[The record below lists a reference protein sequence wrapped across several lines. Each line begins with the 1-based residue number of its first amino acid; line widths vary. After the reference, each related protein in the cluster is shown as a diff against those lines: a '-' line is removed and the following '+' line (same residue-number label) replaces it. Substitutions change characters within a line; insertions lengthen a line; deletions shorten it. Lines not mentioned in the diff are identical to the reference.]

1 MESKSYEVFGKYIL
15 LEKLAAGGMAE
26 VFLARSPGAGGIGK
40 FVAVKR
46 ILPQFSDS
54 PEFID
59 MFKDEAKIA
68 INLSHSNIVSI
79 YEFGVEKGQFFL
91 VMDYVE
97 GRNLR
102 QILNKMKK
110 SNTQFSID
118 QIVYVCKEVAAGLDH
133 AHRCLDGTTG
143 KPLNITHRD
152 MSPQNVMVSYEGEV
166 KIVDFGIA
174 KAESQ
179 LETTRAGTLKGKFGY
194 MSPEQAEGQP
204 VDLRTDIFSMGTV
217 LWELLANDRLF
228 IANNEINT
236 LRKIRDCQ
244 IPSLRKINPNIHAEL
259 ERIVHKALA
268 RDRNLRYQTSAA
280 MHRDLNR
287 YLNRQFPDFS
297 PHDFSVFVK
306 TLFADEILETRRRL
320 IEYAKVNFDSLGVQI
335 PLDEE
340 PSRRVVTGPAP
351 AKNKANGP
359 RLQNLP
365 DPGKIVPV
373 HLADATGTETETES
387 ESESSSRPNTFSNS
401 NIDFT
406 NERDAGTNAFKIKES
421 TKVDAPPQNAP
432 SAQSEAELLA
442 KKKLKDNLQA
452 LVQKASTSG
461 KTAPPTPDHRGG
473 NQMRG
478 GVRIIGQR
486 PSSPNGASSQDPNYG
501 GIDENAL
508 AEVMR
513 LQQGQ
518 EINGQRPT
526 DPGRG
531 GEGQYQQQHPE
542 PMALDPEA
550 EEKDP
555 SSFNQY
561 SSYSLSR
568 YTSTASME
576 GAASGKRG
584 FGLLMGAVVGLL
596 IYAFAVKF
604 YPNQMS
610 PVMNLTEPILGSLHK
625 ALGSGDI
632 QLSSG
637 TDTLKNPEQPPVA
650 ATTPPTPPPVHPVR
664 PPTPPQPEGTKVA
677 LVPTNP
683 TPTVPDLQ
691 PLSPDDPLEIIGK
704 GGQAELLITSTPS
717 GAEIYLNAVNTGK
730 VTPSKITVP
739 STEKFLITLKRTGY
753 IDYERK
759 DLLRSE
765 TGRKLAATLQKALVG
780 YLNIDVIPPRAVK
793 VFVNGQRLSG
803 EMLPIYNYAV
813 PAETWVVVRAVD
825 PLSALD
831 AEEKVFLSRDQKKSV
846 TLYLKKAGRNK

>member
-40 FVAVKR
+40 FVAIKR

-54 PEFID
+54 QEFID

-79 YEFGVEKGQFFL
+79 YEFGVEKAQFFL

-110 SNTQFSID
+110 ANTQFSID

-204 VDLRTDIFSMGTV
+204 VDLRTDIFSLGIV

-244 IPSLRKINPNIHAEL
+244 VPSLRKINPNIHAEL
-259 ERIVHKALA
+259 ERIVQKALA
-268 RDRNLRYQTSAA
+268 RDRNLRYQTAAA

-297 PHDFSVFVK
+297 PHDYSVFVK

-320 IEYAKVNFDSLGVQI
+320 IEYAKVSFDSLGVQL
-335 PLDEE
+335 PSDEE
-340 PSRRVVTGPAP
+340 SHRRTVTGPAP
-351 AKNKANGP
+351 SRGKQGGP

-365 DPGKIVPV
+365 DPNKVVPV
-373 HLADATGTETETES
+373 HLTDSTSTSTTTETDSGES
-387 ESESSSRPNTFSNS
+387 GPNTYSDA

-406 NERDAGTNAFKIKES
+406 TDRDAETGAFRIKEP
-421 TKVDAPPQNAP
+421 TMVHGMDQ
-432 SAQSEAELLA
+432 SAESEAEQIA
-442 KKKLKDNLQA
+442 KQKLKDNLKA
-452 LVQKASTSG
+452 LVDKAQTLKEPG
-461 KTAPPTPDHRGG
+461 AKPNPG

-478 GVRIIGQR
+478 GVRVQKDGQEGLNPNG
-486 PSSPNGASSQDPNYG
+486 PSSLD
-501 GIDENAL
+501 DNAL

-513 LQQGQ
+513 LHQRQDQ
-518 EINGQRPT
+518 EPLT
-526 DPGRG
+526 DGNH
-531 GEGQYQQQHPE
+531 QNNHHQQQHYE
-542 PMALDPEA
+542 QVGSSNLRHNQQHGHMALDPDY
-550 EEKDP
+550 EEESNK
-555 SSFNQY
+555 FNQY
-561 SSYSLSR
+561 SSYSISR
-568 YTSTASME
+568 YTSTTDVE
-576 GAASGKRG
+576 GNSVAKRG
-584 FGLLMGAVVGLL
+584 FGVMMGAVVALL
-596 IYAFAVKF
+596 FYSFAVKF
-604 YPNQMS
+604 YPNQMT
-610 PVMNLTEPILGSLHK
+610 PVMNITEPVLGSLHK
-625 ALGSGDI
+625 ALGGNVELGSDGAPTKPGGSDQPPPLNPGGSGQI
-632 QLSSG
+632 PSPHQTG
-637 TDTLKNPEQPPVA
+637 TQPPVEPPRGTVA
-650 ATTPPTPPPVHPVR
+650 AITPPP
-664 PPTPPQPEGTKVA
+664 TAPQ
-677 LVPTNP
+677 L
-683 TPTVPDLQ
+683 
-691 PLSPDDPLEIIGK
+691 DPLENQNPALLK
-704 GGQAELLITSTPS
+704 STAMADLLITSTPS
-717 GAEIYLNAVNTGK
+717 GAEIYVDGRNSGK
-730 VTPSKITVP
+730 VTPSKIKVP
-739 STEKFLITLKRTGY
+739 STEKFLVVLKRTGY
-753 IDYERK
+753 IDYERR

-793 VFVNGQRLSG
+793 VFINGQRLSG

-813 PAETWVVVRAVD
+813 PAETWVVVKAVD
-825 PLSALD
+825 PISSLA
-831 AEEKVFLSRDQKKSV
+831 AEEKIFLSRDQKKSV
-846 TLYLKKAGRNK
+846 TLYLKKRGKGRK